1 MQFEY
6 IQTFPG
12 SPTPADLFEPYMP
25 DVDLLS
31 DMDGFFMQVR
41 QLLEAE
47 DTHEYIRQSGLGL
60 FVPPDHQEQGAARGQ
75 RHVAIITPGR
85 MISLAPAPRPN
96 TKSEKEL
103 APLRKLLPSETPLQI
118 TAISYTKLEAYL
130 ADTTKLKCIPF
141 LGFLAGF
148 AYVGHNVIV
157 FEGHPSALESAVR
170 NSDVLF
176 IDDGMLPFM
185 GNHWA
190 EVVFNAMKPHPRV
203 FLHERKNFQLTPIVR
218 KSSPPG
224 WRRGEPDGEH
234 SYTNMLLTTLGKANY
249 RKDCV
254 TIIAGEAAP
263 ALREFASDPEELEYI
278 STLPFKYDQLNTHF
292 IVHYLWDIGKSEN
305 VMDRIRSTKTFKA
318 KLFGSGG
325 EARDVTFQF
334 KLSKTSEGKQQLEIR
349 LL

>member
-1 MQFEY
+1 MQFEH
-6 IQTFPG
+6 IQSLPG
-12 SPTPADLFEPYMP
+12 SPEPADLFEPHMP
-25 DVDLLS
+25 GVDLLS
-31 DMDGFFMQVR
+31 DMDGFFIQVR

-47 DTHEYIRQSGLGL
+47 NTNEFIRQSGLGL
-60 FVPPDHQEQGAARGQ
+60 FVPPDYKEQEMPRGQ

-85 MISLAPAPRPN
+85 MFILAPAPRPN

-103 APLRKLLPSETPLQI
+103 APLRQLLPSEGPLQI
-118 TAISYTKLEAYL
+118 TAISYTKVEAYL
-130 ADTTKLKCIPF
+130 ADATKLKCIPF

-148 AYVGHNVIV
+148 AYLGHNVIV
-157 FEGHPSALESAVR
+157 FEGHPSALEPAVR

-185 GNHWA
+185 GDRWA
-190 EVVFNAMKPHPRV
+190 EVVFHAMKPNPRV
-203 FLHERKNFQLTPIVR
+203 FLHERKDFKLTPIVR

-224 WRRGEPDGEH
+224 WRRGEPDGEQ

-263 ALREFASDPEELEYI
+263 NLREFTSNPEELEYI
-278 STLPFKYDQLNTHF
+278 STLPFKYDRLNTHF
-292 IVHYLWDIGKSEN
+292 IVHYLWDIAKSEN

-318 KLFGSGG
+318 KLFGPGG
-325 EARDVTFQF
+325 VARDVVFQF
-334 KLSKTSEGKQQLEIR
+334 KLSRTKDGKQQLEIR